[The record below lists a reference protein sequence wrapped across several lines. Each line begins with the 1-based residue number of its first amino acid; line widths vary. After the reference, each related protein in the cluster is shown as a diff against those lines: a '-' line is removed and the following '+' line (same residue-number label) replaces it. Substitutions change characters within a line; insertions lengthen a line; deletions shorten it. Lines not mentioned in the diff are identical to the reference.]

1 LLIEGDIFPF
11 NVGGERHM
19 AIGLKKVLIN
29 WVIKLDNPPLTTL
42 SHYRSPNRTIKSEA
56 LSHLMALLFRD
67 HRDPLPRLFKGIK
80 EEKFKTTSPLTLA
93 VEAGFTHPRVVE
105 NKEAPFGEVVSN
117 I

>member
-1 LLIEGDIFPF
+1 
-11 NVGGERHM
+11 
-19 AIGLKKVLIN
+19 
-29 WVIKLDNPPLTTL
+29 
-42 SHYRSPNRTIKSEA
+42 
-56 LSHLMALLFRD
+56 
-67 HRDPLPRLFKGIK
+67 LPRLFKGIK